1 MFKKMDIY
9 RALDSWIS
17 SHLFTPFYKG
27 LAGGAL
33 QYCLKIVGLI
43 GFISY
48 IYFINFY
55 GVWFALHCLT
65 TDRPHWWLAG
75 FDVLRG
81 TVPVEML
88 IPVICGG

>member
-1 MFKKMDIY
+1 
-9 RALDSWIS
+9 
-17 SHLFTPFYKG
+17 
-27 LAGGAL
+27 
-33 QYCLKIVGLI
+33 
-43 GFISY
+43 
-48 IYFINFY
+48 
-55 GVWFALHCLT
+55 LHCLT